1 MHATRKN
8 LSLDGGQVGCGARGT
23 GLARAHDLIFAPA
36 SSSSS
41 LIISI
46 TIDRA
51 CCKHKHPESKQAQ
64 KKKKEE

>member
-41 LIISI
+41 SLIISI

-64 KKKKEE
+64 KKKEE